1 MPGQTGLAPEDES
14 CVHQWLVD
22 AGAGAAVLFTHDPP
36 NRLAS
41 LPPLLALTLSAR
53 LGSVFSHSQDSGRW
67 ETRLF
72 SAESLTSGAN
82 FRLYGLSVVV
92 SVKAYPAN
100 LKLEP
105 KPIPDLTVFMCV
117 INHIFSFLL

>member
-41 LPPLLALTLSAR
+41 LPPLLALTLPPASDR
-53 LGSVFSHSQDSGRW
+53 SSPIHKIPEGGR
-67 ETRLF
+67 F
-72 SAESLTSGAN
+72 ASSL
-82 FRLYGLSVVV
+82 
-92 SVKAYPAN
+92 P
-100 LKLEP
+100 
-105 KPIPDLTVFMCV
+105 
-117 INHIFSFLL
+117 NH